1 MFPVSRRLLV
11 VLVLIALVAT
21 LPTAAFAQTS
31 EHFETWAAL
40 LEKRLPTT
48 AEQCDVTRLAEVRE
62 AAKAVDQWAADV
74 GDLVDP
80 MPFAAALKRARR
92 LLDVKRRVDQQ
103 LDKTLALRTTFAA
116 RAAQP
121 TQRDELR
128 AFLATS
134 AALIDLSGR
143 LRFHLSDTLPI
154 VTRVYAK
161 NDVERAEL
169 VDTLVEYR
177 STIGAFA
184 TVPALF
190 DNSPAFGDEK
200 QHRAHLQQRVLEL
213 IAASGQASL
222 VERIAEFLKPNDR
235 SPALVLT
242 AAESIRAVGL
252 PQEVRP
258 GTPDDLPK
266 PAITAKS
273 LLARL
278 AQLDAAKLTDEQR
291 SRHEKLVAW
300 LTPLADKG
308 VVDDTLR
315 VGSFE
320 VRPGDWLLM
329 RNPSPFNMFT
339 DLTPGLFTHVG
350 VVTAETGS
358 DGVRRLVLVDM
369 PERGQKMPA
378 TNVDTY
384 LLRTLNYVFLR
395 HDDAGVA
402 RAMSDAAL
410 SMIGNDIEFDLNF
423 RTSRVLELRKQSLA
437 GKKIKTYCAGLLLL
451 CAMQSDRTREE
462 FFPIAEFPSSEQTLK
477 NLAGLGLSIGD
488 DFISP
493 TGALF
498 SGHLKIVGRREPMYD
513 PRRDVEEQI
522 FDHFAFGMRDK
533 TLGMKAEGYND
544 LRIKLAE
551 ASRGNPLL
559 AQALAQ
565 VVDVSATQDLVSAAK
580 AAAVIDTLDE
590 IAYAASG
597 EFFAAAETLRGPPLA
612 ELRRQR
618 ATAKELEQA
627 QKYFTRHADLL
638 QRIDRGQITPWQ
650 LFVELVQIYSQRGKA
665 EMDRRFFGAKGD
677 GGS

>member
-1 MFPVSRRLLV
+1 MIRRLLSSS
-11 VLVLIALVAT
+11 LGIAAWALVGLLAHV
-21 LPTAAFAQTS
+21 AVAQES
-31 EHFETWAAL
+31 EHFETWTKL
-40 LEKRLPTT
+40 LERRLPQN
-48 AEQCDVTRLAEVRE
+48 AEQCTPARVDEVRE
-62 AAKAVDQWAADV
+62 AAKAVDQWAATVGDV
-74 GDLVDP
+74 GNPL
-80 MPFAAALKRARR
+80 PFDTALTRARR
-92 LLDVKRRVDQQ
+92 LLDVKRRIDTQ
-103 LDKTLALRTTFAA
+103 LDQTLALRTQFAA
-116 RAAQP
+116 RATQP
-121 TQRDELR
+121 THRAELR
-128 AFLATS
+128 AFLATT
-134 AALIDLSGR
+134 AAMIDLSGR
-143 LRFHLSDTLPI
+143 LRFHLSDTLP
-154 VTRVYAK
+154 VVAQMHAT
-161 NDVERAEL
+161 NDRERLQL
-169 VDTLVEYR
+169 VDTLIEYR

-184 TVPALF
+184 VVPLLF
-190 DNSPAFGDEK
+190 ETPILFGDEK
-200 QHRAHLQQRVLEL
+200 PRRERLQQRVLEL

-222 VERIAEFLKPNDR
+222 GERIAEFLKSPDR
-235 SPALVLT
+235 SPTLVLT
-242 AAESIRAVGL
+242 AAESLRKIGL
-252 PQEVRP
+252 SQEVRP
-258 GTPDDLPK
+258 GTPAELPQ

-278 AQLDAAKLTDEQR
+278 KQLDAAQLTAEQR
-291 SRHEKLVAW
+291 PQHEQLAAW
-300 LTPLADKG
+300 LAPLADKG
-308 VVDDTLR
+308 LTEDVLR

-358 DGVRRLVLVDM
+358 DGIRRLVLVDM

-395 HDDAGVA
+395 HSDDKVA
-402 RAMSDAAL
+402 QAMSDAAR
-410 SMIGNDIEFDLNF
+410 SMIDNEIEFDLNF
-423 RTSRVLELRKQSLA
+423 RTARVTELKGQPLA
-437 GKKIKTYCAGLLLL
+437 GRKIKTYCAGLLLL
-451 CAMQSDRTREE
+451 CALQSDRPREA
-462 FFPIAEFPSSEQTLK
+462 FFPVAEFPSSAQTLK

-498 SGHLKIVGRREPMYD
+498 SSQLSIVGRREPMYD

-559 AQALAQ
+559 AQALSQ

-597 EFFAAAETLRGPPLA
+597 EFFAASEALRGPPLA
-612 ELRRQR
+612 DLRREGVASQEL
-618 ATAKELEQA
+618 AKV
-627 QKYFTRHADLL
+627 QKYLTRHADLL

-650 LFVELVQIYSQRGKA
+650 MYVELVAIYAQQGRA
-665 EMDRRFFGAKGD
+665 EMDRRFFGAK
-677 GGS
+677 